1 MTIAAVDSR
10 FGLDPLPSY
19 RDPLD
24 DQNSPEM
31 KEKYPFY
38 LCTGARMP
46 YAIHSRVHETPW
58 LRSLRPHPTCEINC
72 QDADRLGLMDG
83 DDVTLSSPYGEIHM
97 MVKVTGK
104 IKPGVILALHGYT
117 EANVNNLIGRNHLDP
132 YTGFPGYKGMRC
144 NISKSE
150 ETEE

>member
-1 MTIAAVDSR
+1 
-10 FGLDPLPSY
+10 
-19 RDPLD
+19 
-24 DQNSPEM
+24 
-31 KEKYPFY
+31 
-38 LCTGARMP
+38 MP

-72 QDADRLGLMDG
+72 QDAARLGLMDG